1 MTVSSYFTIG
11 VGIVWLAASSVSL
24 AGNARIDTGSN
35 ILFQTLLEFL
45 SEYSA
50 SGSKPRDRDML
61 KPPIIPPIR
70 PK

>member
-1 MTVSSYFTIG
+1 
-11 VGIVWLAASSVSL
+11 
-24 AGNARIDTGSN
+24 
-35 ILFQTLLEFL
+35 LFQTLLEFL